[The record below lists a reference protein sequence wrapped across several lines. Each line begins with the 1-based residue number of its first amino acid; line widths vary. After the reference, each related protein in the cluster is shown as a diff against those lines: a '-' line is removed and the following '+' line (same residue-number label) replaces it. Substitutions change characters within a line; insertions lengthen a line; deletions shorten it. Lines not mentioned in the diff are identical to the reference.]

1 MSNLHYSL
9 FLIKSNN
16 LSNSSFDEY
25 CITILPLLAFAVNLM
40 SMANLGMSMIVCPA
54 YIISEKFDFLT
65 YGQAEYLIATMVFI
79 IFCLVMKRF
88 KISYLLSYLT
98 GILYALFSDLIKILV
113 PIFNQNLTISMNMK
127 IGYFFIGMILSGLAV
142 ALFYKIYLYP
152 QVYDFF
158 IKVVAQKYQISIKIF
173 KTCFDCSFLVISFV
187 MSYALFGKL
196 VGIGIGTVIMACC
209 NGMMIEQFQKIIDQY
224 FVCIPYF
231 QKLETYLEG
240 GI

>member
-1 MSNLHYSL
+1 MNKKA
-9 FLIKSNN
+9 I
-16 LSNSSFDEY
+16 SSEIIY
-25 CITILPLLAFAVNLM
+25 VLAIVILAFAVNLM

>member
-1 MSNLHYSL
+1 
-9 FLIKSNN
+9 
-16 LSNSSFDEY
+16 
-25 CITILPLLAFAVNLM
+25 
-40 SMANLGMSMIVCPA
+40 MIVCPA

-142 ALFYKIYLYP
+142 ALFYKTYLYP

-173 KTCFDCSFLVISFV
+173 KTCFDCSFLIISFII
-187 MSYALFGKL
+187 SYVLFGKL
-196 VGIGIGTVIMACC
+196 VGIGIGTVIMAFC
-209 NGMMIEQFQKIIDQY
+209 NGVMIEQFQKIIDQY

-231 QKLETYLEG
+231 EKLETYLEG

>member
-1 MSNLHYSL
+1 M
-9 FLIKSNN
+9 I
-16 LSNSSFDEY
+16 
-25 CITILPLLAFAVNLM
+25 LAFAVNLM

-142 ALFYKIYLYP
+142 ALFYKTYLYP

-173 KTCFDCSFLVISFV
+173 KTCFDCSFLVISFII
-187 MSYALFGKL
+187 SYVLFGEL
-196 VGIGIGTVIMACC
+196 FGIGIGTVIMACC

>member
-1 MSNLHYSL
+1 MNKKA
-9 FLIKSNN
+9 I
-16 LSNSSFDEY
+16 SSEIIY
-25 CITILPLLAFAVNLM
+25 VLAIVILAFAVNLM

-65 YGQAEYLIATMVFI
+65 YGQAEYLIAIMVFI

>member
-1 MSNLHYSL
+1 M
-9 FLIKSNN
+9 I
-16 LSNSSFDEY
+16 
-25 CITILPLLAFAVNLM
+25 LAFAVNLM

-54 YIISEKFDFLT
+54 YIISEKFNFLT
-65 YGQAEYLIATMVFI
+65 YGQAEYLIAIMVFI

-142 ALFYKIYLYP
+142 ALFYKTYLYP

-173 KTCFDCSFLVISFV
+173 KTCFDCSFLVISFII
-187 MSYALFGKL
+187 SYVLFGEL
-196 VGIGIGTVIMACC
+196 FGIGIGTVIMACC

>member
-1 MSNLHYSL
+1 MNKKA
-9 FLIKSNN
+9 I
-16 LSNSSFDEY
+16 SSEIIY
-25 CITILPLLAFAVNLM
+25 VLAIVILAFAVNLM

-142 ALFYKIYLYP
+142 ALFYKTYLYP

-173 KTCFDCSFLVISFV
+173 KTCFDCSFLVISFII
-187 MSYALFGKL
+187 SYVLFGEL
-196 VGIGIGTVIMACC
+196 VGIGIGTVIMAFC
-209 NGMMIEQFQKIIDQY
+209 NGVMIEQFQKIIDQY

>member
-1 MSNLHYSL
+1 MNKKA
-9 FLIKSNN
+9 I
-16 LSNSSFDEY
+16 SSEIIY
-25 CITILPLLAFAVNLM
+25 VLAIVILAFAVNLM

-88 KISYLLSYLT
+88 KISYLLSYPT

-142 ALFYKIYLYP
+142 ALFYKTYLYP

-173 KTCFDCSFLVISFV
+173 KTCFDCSFLVISFII
-187 MSYALFGKL
+187 SYVLFGEL
-196 VGIGIGTVIMACC
+196 VGIGIGTVIMAFC
-209 NGMMIEQFQKIIDQY
+209 NGVMIEQFQKIIDQY

>member
-1 MSNLHYSL
+1 MNKKA
-9 FLIKSNN
+9 I
-16 LSNSSFDEY
+16 SSEIIY
-25 CITILPLLAFAVNLM
+25 VLAIVILAFAVNLM

-79 IFCLVMKRF
+79 IFYLVMKRF

-142 ALFYKIYLYP
+142 ALFYKTYLYP

-173 KTCFDCSFLVISFV
+173 KTCFDCSFLVISFII
-187 MSYALFGKL
+187 SYVLFGEL

>member
-1 MSNLHYSL
+1 MNKKA
-9 FLIKSNN
+9 I
-16 LSNSSFDEY
+16 SSEIIY
-25 CITILPLLAFAVNLM
+25 VLAIVILAFAVNLM

-54 YIISEKFDFLT
+54 

>member
-1 MSNLHYSL
+1 MNKKA
-9 FLIKSNN
+9 I
-16 LSNSSFDEY
+16 SSEIIY
-25 CITILPLLAFAVNLM
+25 VLAIVILAFAVNLM

-196 VGIGIGTVIMACC
+196 VGIGIGTVIMAFC
-209 NGMMIEQFQKIIDQY
+209 NGVMIEQFQKIIDQY

>member
-1 MSNLHYSL
+1 MNKKA
-9 FLIKSNN
+9 I
-16 LSNSSFDEY
+16 SSEIIY
-25 CITILPLLAFAVNLM
+25 VLAIVILAFAVNLM

-142 ALFYKIYLYP
+142 ALFYKTYLYP

-173 KTCFDCSFLVISFV
+173 KTCFDCSFLVISFII
-187 MSYALFGKL
+187 SYVLFGEL

>member
-1 MSNLHYSL
+1 MNKKA
-9 FLIKSNN
+9 I
-16 LSNSSFDEY
+16 SSEIIY
-25 CITILPLLAFAVNLM
+25 VLAIVILAFAVNLM

-98 GILYALFSDLIKILV
+98 GILYALFSDLKKILV

-142 ALFYKIYLYP
+142 ALFYKTYLYP

-173 KTCFDCSFLVISFV
+173 KTCFDCSFLVISFII
-187 MSYALFGKL
+187 SYVLFGEL

-209 NGMMIEQFQKIIDQY
+209 NGMMIEQFQKIFDRY
-224 FVCIPYF
+224 FICIPYF
-231 QKLETYLEG
+231 RKLKIYLEG
-240 GI
+240 GL